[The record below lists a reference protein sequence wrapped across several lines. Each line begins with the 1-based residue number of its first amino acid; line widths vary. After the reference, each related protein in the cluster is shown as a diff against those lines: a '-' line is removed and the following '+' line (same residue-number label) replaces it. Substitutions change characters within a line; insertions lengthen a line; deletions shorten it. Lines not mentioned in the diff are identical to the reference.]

1 MNASTKSQ
9 LSVSPSADSLGGR
22 LRADAIRHDTL
33 VQLVQHWRSDDD
45 AREDIIAALDALA
58 DAVAS
63 PREGE
68 LDQLVEA
75 IEDAAAMDDAH
86 TELDMSDLPRLRT
99 ELDQV
104 IAATAGRFNPARVRA
119 VPARRERGAA

>member
-33 VQLVQHWRSDDD
+33 LSLATAWADDEG
-45 AREDIIAALDALA
+45 REQISAALDQLA
-58 DAVAS
+58 DAMRS

-86 TELDMSDLPRLRT
+86 TELDMSDLLRLRT